1 MYLKDLTEEQKNLA
15 LDVLIGVA
23 KANHYLED
31 SEKTKIEGYCKEMGL
46 APRYTANLDA
56 ESAEQKFLSISNRT
70 DCRKLLVEVTAMA
83 IADNNFDDLERAF
96 VKNFL
101 KAAEI
106 TNAEFSIIYDYL
118 EKINGYYEKLHIMV
132 FNS

>member
-1 MYLKDLTEEQKNLA
+1 MYLKDLTEEQKSLA
-15 LDVLIGVA
+15 LDILIGVA
-23 KANHYLED
+23 NANHYMED
-31 SEKTKIEGYCKEMGL
+31 SEKEKITDYCKEMGL
-46 APRYTANLDA
+46 APRYTAEL
-56 ESAEQKFLSISNRT
+56 EPEEAEQKFLSISNRN

-83 IADNNFDDLERAF
+83 IADNTFDDLERAF